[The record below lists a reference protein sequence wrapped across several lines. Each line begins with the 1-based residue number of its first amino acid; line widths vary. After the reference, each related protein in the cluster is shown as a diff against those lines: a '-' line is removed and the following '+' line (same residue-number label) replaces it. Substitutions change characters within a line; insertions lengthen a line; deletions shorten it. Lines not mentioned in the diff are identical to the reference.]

1 MKKNLLV
8 LFIII
13 ISLFS
18 CSKDTIKE
26 KTNFKTAVEYEEKED
41 YENAIKYY
49 KLAFEFLNIYTKMPD
64 TKEFEDFCNQY
75 DVTDIDYN

>member
-49 KLAFEFLNIYTKMPD
+49 KLAIEKDKNKDEM
-64 TKEFEDFCNQY
+64 
-75 DVTDIDYN
+75 YNLSLL

>member
-49 KLAFEFLNIYTKMPD
+49 KLAIEKDKNKDAM
-64 TKEFEDFCNQY
+64 
-75 DVTDIDYN
+75 YNLALL